1 MDMLMEGYSLIEM
14 KACGHVT
21 EETNVDRSV
30 GITATFEGNRIVQ
43 LMCNGGKKFDL
54 KFQLYEYFNFLGKY
68 MRHFVPLIDLKKKLH
83 INKKVCSEFYGIPFV
98 L

>member
-1 MDMLMEGYSLIEM
+1 MEGYSLIEM

-43 LMCNGGKKFDL
+43 MICTGGMSN
-54 KFQLYEYFNFLGKY
+54 E
-68 MRHFVPLIDLKKKLH
+68 
-83 INKKVCSEFYGIPFV
+83 
-98 L
+98 